1 MNHLHLLYIKGKC
14 WMQNRRRIR
23 RPTGRRSQHP
33 SWRSTQRIPAYSV
46 HTTRNVGTISN
57 ANIIGQA
64 KILSPAP
71 YRSSGPDVDSSV
83 RGHGFVEGD
92 RGRLGEVVIHT
103 FMSTARLTCS
113 SCLENGRQQG
123 RRSPTTPG
131 LDVLQRAQN

>member
-1 MNHLHLLYIKGKC
+1 MEDKYAGLLEGHCEDATSILAL
-14 WMQNRRRIR
+14 NATHPRILVYR
-23 RPTGRRSQHP
+23 
-33 SWRSTQRIPAYSV
+33 
-46 HTTRNVGTISN
+46 TRNVGTIWN

-71 YRSSGPDVDSSV
+71 YRSSDPDVNSSV
-83 RGHGFVEGD
+83 RGHGFVEGG

-123 RRSPTTPG
+123 RRSPTNPG